1 MEETPPAGLLIQVR
15 ATDRGP
21 SRGCLNGCT
30 SSGRG
35 TAISSEAMPT
45 RPPRDV
51 SAATIRG
58 LGLPGRAVT
67 ALTRAGVTQV
77 DDLAGLTRQDLA
89 GIAGLGPG
97 MVAAIRQI
105 VPEPPARG
113 VRSGASPDAGREFA
127 VPPAGPDAE
136 PAEQESPAAP
146 MIPSFASLRA
156 PRRGSA
162 VDLLMPEPPPEP
174 PPSAPSSPASPAS
187 PAPAAT
193 RAPRPPEYADLLRL
207 GVVVLRAV
215 VGLSGRMAV
224 WSVREPVRC
233 LRRLLP

>member
-1 MEETPPAGLLIQVR
+1 
-15 ATDRGP
+15 
-21 SRGCLNGCT
+21 
-30 SSGRG
+30 
-35 TAISSEAMPT
+35 MPT

-113 VRSGASPDAGREFA
+113 VRSGASPDAGRELP
-127 VPPAGPDAE
+127 VPPADPDAA

-174 PPSAPSSPASPAS
+174 STLEPSTPAPA
-187 PAPAAT
+187 APAAT